1 MPKLTKRAIDAAEA
15 TGPDLFL
22 WDDDLPGFG
31 LRVKKGGVKS
41 FLVQYRNANG
51 RSRRFTLGRF
61 GVLTVEEA
69 RKQAKLALADVVRGA
84 DPAESKKLER
94 GAMTVQE
101 LCNEYLDK
109 AKRGLILTRH
119 GEAKSKSTLDTDKG
133 RINRHIVP
141 LIGTRTVKDFTTAD
155 ANRFMRDVIA
165 GKSKADVK
173 TERSRA
179 IVHGGK
185 GAAARTVGL
194 LGGIF
199 SYALAEGY
207 RRDNPIRGVRRPKDE
222 TRKWRLDDDGYWR
235 LGRCLSEAE
244 AKGERWQH
252 VMASRV
258 AALTGCRLEEVEG
271 LLKTEIDFGGMALR
285 LRETKTGESIRPM
298 GLAVAA
304 ILKAAIA
311 KTNSKYAF
319 PAITDNDK
327 PHTGLTRWLKKVSA
341 KEVPGI
347 TSHGLRHSFISTA
360 EDLGFTVP
368 TIKALVG
375 HSGKSS
381 VTAGYIHKLD
391 SALLSAADRVSRHI
405 DGCMNEREESKV
417 IPFKTA

>member
-1 MPKLTKRAIDAAEA
+1 MPKLTKRVVDAAEA

-31 LRVKKGGVKS
+31 LRIKKGGIKS
-41 FLVQYRNANG
+41 FLIQYRNANG

-69 RKQAKLALADVVRGA
+69 RKEAKLALADVVRGA

-94 GAMTVQE
+94 GAMTIEE
-101 LCNEYLDK
+101 LCKEYLDK
-109 AKRGLILTRH
+109 AERGLILTRH
-119 GEAKSKSTLDTDKG
+119 GEAKAATTLDTDKG
-133 RINRHIVP
+133 RINRHITP
-141 LIGTRTVKDFTTAD
+141 LIGKRTVKDFTQAD
-155 ANRFMRDVIA
+155 ASRFQRDVIA

-179 IVHGGK
+179 IVKGGK
-185 GAAARTVGL
+185 GAAARTMGL

-199 SYALAEGY
+199 TYAVGEGY

-222 TRKWRLDDDGYWR
+222 TRRWRLDDDGYRR
-235 LGRCLSEAE
+235 LGQCLAEAE
-244 AKGERWQH
+244 ANGEHWQH
-252 VMASRV
+252 VLASRV
-258 AALTGCRLEEVEG
+258 AALTGCRLDEVES
-271 LLKTEIDFGGMALR
+271 LLRDEIDFSGMALR
-285 LRETKTGESIRPM
+285 LGGTKTGESIRPI
-298 GLAVAA
+298 GSAVAA
-304 ILKAAIA
+304 ILKAAVA
-311 KTNSKYAF
+311 KTNSKYVF
-319 PAITDNDK
+319 PAITDGDK
-327 PHTGLTRWLKKVSA
+327 SHTGLTRWLKKVSA

-347 TSHGLRHSFISTA
+347 TSHGLRHSFVSTA

-391 SALLSAADRVSRHI
+391 SALIAAADRVSRHI
-405 DGCMNEREESKV
+405 DNAMNGTKDEKV
-417 IPFKTA
+417 VQLRTA